1 MLALFEKGG
10 ILMYF
15 ILLSSIMGLA
25 VVIDRLIYFIMVENG
40 NYGTLKNE
48 VLTYI
53 KDNDLDGAREV
64 LAENKHSVARILE
77 AILED
82 TTSSRE
88 ILEEKVREVA
98 LAQIPILERYM
109 WILGITAHVSPLLGL
124 LGTVTGMIKAFNVIA
139 THGVGNP
146 EMLATG
152 ISEALITTAAGLTVA
167 IPATV
172 LHNYLN
178 KKIDNVINEMEK
190 ASVEFLNILG
200 KVSR

>member
-15 ILLSSIMGLA
+15 ILISSIMGLT
-25 VVIDRLIYFIMVENG
+25 VVIERFIYFFMYEKG
-40 NYGTLKNE
+40 DYETLKNE
-48 VLTYI
+48 ILDYI
-53 KDNDLDGAREV
+53 KDNDLEGAKEV
-64 LAENKHSVARILE
+64 LAEKKHSVARVLE
-77 AILED
+77 TIIED
-82 TTSSRE
+82 AGENRE

-98 LAQIPILERYM
+98 LAQIPSLEKFM
-109 WILGITAHVSPLLGL
+109 WLLGMTAHVTPLLGL

-152 ISEALITTAAGLTVA
+152 ISEALITTAAGLSVA

-178 KKIDNVINEMEK
+178 KKIDGIINEMEK

-200 KVSR
+200 KVSS